1 MSETSDLLELARRAI
16 GSARAGEAVEA
27 FALWGRE
34 TEVKVYNG
42 EVEALVSSESRGV
55 GVRVIAHGRLGY
67 AYAADPEPNEL
78 SEVVEQAR
86 TNAALASEDEGNVL
100 PDPQPIEPL
109 EGILLPELLD
119 ATAEQ
124 KVALALAIERACRD
138 SDHRVKGVESAQY
151 GEGLSRAAIAS
162 TTGVEAST
170 ERGDCWA
177 AAVALCSDGGDET
190 QTGFGLQIARRPAD
204 LAVEAAGREA
214 AERGVRLLGARKPP
228 TAKMPVLLDPFAAA
242 SFLGVV
248 TAGLSAESVLKGRS
262 LFAGRVG
269 ENVASEHV
277 RLVDDGRELAGPG
290 AEPFDGEGVPTRRTA
305 LISDGVLRG
314 YLHNTYTARRMGTA
328 STGNASRSG
337 FKSTPGVSTTNLI
350 LAPGDRSP
358 EQLAAE
364 AGRALLVQDLIGVHS
379 GANPISGDFSVGV
392 NGMILEN
399 GTPAEPVREAT
410 IASTILDILREVRA
424 VGNDLRFLPFGG
436 SIGTP
441 TILIGEMTVAGT

>member
-1 MSETSDLLELARRAI
+1 MSGTADLLELAHRAVA
-16 GSARAGEAVEA
+16 SARAGEAVEA
-27 FALWGRE
+27 FAVWGRE
-34 TEVKVYNG
+34 TEVKVYKS
-42 EVEALVSSESRGV
+42 EVEALVSAESRGV
-55 GVRVIAHGRLGY
+55 GVRVIVGGRLGY
-67 AYAADPEPNEL
+67 AYAADPEPGEL
-78 SEVVEQAR
+78 ADVVDQAR
-86 TNAALASEDEGNVL
+86 TNAALSTVDEANVL

-109 EGILLPELLD
+109 PGILYPDLLD
-119 ATAEQ
+119 ATAEE
-124 KVALALAIERACRD
+124 KVSLALAIERACREAD
-138 SDHRVKGVESAQY
+138 RRVKGVESAQY
-151 GEGLSRAAIAS
+151 GEGLSRAVIVS
-162 TTGVEAST
+162 TAGVEASM

-190 QTGFGLQIARRPAD
+190 QTGFGLQIARRPSD

-214 AERGVRLLGARKPP
+214 AERGVRLLGARKPA
-228 TAKMPVLLDPFAAA
+228 TVKMPVMLDPFAAA

-290 AEPFDGEGVPTRRTA
+290 AEPFDGEGVPTRRTP
-305 LISDGVLRG
+305 LIDNGVLHG
-314 YLHNTYTARRMGTA
+314 YLHNTYTATRMGSS
-328 STGNASRSG
+328 STGNASRAG
-337 FKSTPGVSTTNLI
+337 FKSTPGVSPTNLI
-350 LAPGDRSP
+350 LAPGDRRP
-358 EQLAAE
+358 EQLAAG

-392 NGMILEN
+392 DGLILEN
-399 GTPAEPVREAT
+399 GAPAEPIREAT
-410 IASTILDILREVRA
+410 IASTILDILRNVVA

>member
-1 MSETSDLLELARRAI
+1 MSDAADLLELARRAI
-16 GSARAGEAVEA
+16 SSARAGEAVEA
-27 FALWGRE
+27 FAVWGRE

-42 EVEALVSSESRGV
+42 EVEALVSAESRGV
-55 GVRVIAHGRLGY
+55 GVRVISGGTLGY
-67 AYAADPEPNEL
+67 AYAADPEPDEL
-78 SEVVEQAR
+78 ADVVSQAR
-86 TNAALASEDEGNVL
+86 TNAALSTVDEGNVL
-100 PDPQPIEPL
+100 PEPQPIEPL
-109 EGILLPELLD
+109 AGILLPDLLD
-119 ATAEQ
+119 ATTEE
-124 KVALALAIERACRD
+124 KVALAQAIERACREAD
-138 SDHRVKGVESAQY
+138 QRVKGVESAQY

-162 TTGVEAST
+162 TTGVEASM

-204 LAVEAAGREA
+204 LEVEAAGREA

-228 TAKMPVLLDPFAAA
+228 TGRMPVLLDPFAAA

-269 ENVASEHV
+269 ENIASEHV
-277 RLVDDGRELAGPG
+277 QLVDDGRELAGPG
-290 AEPFDGEGVPTRRTA
+290 AEPFDGEGVPTRRTP
-305 LISDGVLRG
+305 LIENGVLRG
-314 YLHNTYTARRMGTA
+314 YLHNTYTATRMSTA
-328 STGNASRSG
+328 STGNASRAG

-350 LAPGDRSP
+350 LSPGDRSP
-358 EQLAAE
+358 EQLATG

-392 NGMILEN
+392 NGLILSN
-399 GTPAEPVREAT
+399 GSPAEPVREAT
-410 IASTILDILREVRA
+410 IASTILDILRDVVA